1 MARNLKKE
9 VINIAKEYLVR
20 YLTTSML
27 HNEVVKHEIKKHTW
41 SPFHY
46 CTL

>member
-9 VINIAKEYLVR
+9 GINIAKEYFVR
-20 YLTTSML
+20 YSTTSML
-27 HNEVVKHEIKKHTW
+27 QNEVVQHEMQTHTW